1 MNSILKSVI
10 FMFITAL
17 VFSSVVTA
25 VKIAN
30 QDRIEINQKI
40 KLQRTILNVL
50 GLDKNT
56 ELTPEQITEIYNKR
70 IKEDKLGD
78 RTLYICYSEDG
89 KAVAGYAFPV
99 DGPGFW
105 GPVYAMAAVDADV
118 TELMGVSFYRHSET
132 PGLGGRISEKWFSD
146 QFKNLTLETGG
157 KDNPYF
163 YLTPEGDNKKD
174 NDLDAVTGASRTSDA
189 VEAFLN
195 RELRIVA
202 GELRNRK
209 EK

>member
-17 VFSSVVTA
+17 VFSSLVTA

-40 KLQRTILNVL
+40 KLQRTILTVL
-50 GLDKNT
+50 GLDKDAQ
-56 ELTPEQITEIYNKR
+56 LTPEQVTDIYNNR
-70 IKEDKLGD
+70 IKEDKIGD
-78 RTLYICYSEDG
+78 RTIYTSYSKDG
-89 KAVAGYAFPV
+89 KTVAGYAFPV

-105 GPVYAMAAVDADV
+105 GPVYAMAAVDANV
-118 TELMGVSFYRHSET
+118 TKLIGVSFYKHSET

-146 QFKNLTLETGG
+146 QFKNLSLEDDGND
-157 KDNPYF
+157 KKYF

-189 VEAFLN
+189 VETFLN
-195 RELRIVA
+195 RELQVVA
-202 GELRNRK
+202 KELRDRK
-209 EK
+209 